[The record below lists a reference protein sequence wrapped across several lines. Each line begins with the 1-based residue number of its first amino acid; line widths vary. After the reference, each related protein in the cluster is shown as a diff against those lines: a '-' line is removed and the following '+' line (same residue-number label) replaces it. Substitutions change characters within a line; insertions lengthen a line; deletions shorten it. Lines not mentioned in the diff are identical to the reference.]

1 MSNNDPQRRT
11 YTVEEAAQILG
22 ISRSLAYEC
31 VKNGEIASLRLGSRI
46 VIPAHVING
55 LVEAA

>member
-31 VKNGEIASLRLGSRI
+31 VKNGEIASLRLALGSSF
-46 VIPAHVING
+46 PPT
-55 LVEAA
+55 